1 MDSFCSVSDSELLEE
16 YLKKV
21 QTELVVNNDQNHLV
35 TKKNLYEQ
43 GNINIE
49 TDFQVNGSD
58 SISENLNIK
67 KNIEVML
74 KILAEFKF
82 LKEKYSQLESEVQLK
97 VKDFQL
103 KTLEYEETIQ
113 RIKTENISLVKQVNT
128 DEFTEKESIQILKK
142 TIENLEKELLQQK
155 CITNDTIDKLSAHD
169 AAAKRAI
176 SIMQK
181 ENGTK
186 IDQITKMYDDCQK
199 EKEDLN
205 TKISKVEDE
214 YIIKISKLESII
226 EDLQKCSILQIKKTA
241 GQSQEV
247 EKLRSQLK
255 SKESDLI
262 KLTTINENLENQVSK
277 LNKKIDQ
284 QKQEIDGYETKINW
298 AQNKLKTELE
308 AHKDS
313 KKQISILTAKL
324 QESKEEGSQIRQNC
338 QEMIERYQAN
348 EEIESVRLKIEAKEK
363 DQLIN
368 EYREIIES
376 FNNKEEQ
383 YKAQIKLLERKS
395 NDILEE
401 NLQYK
406 DMVLKLNENNLSLE
420 NILHEKEK
428 DCAEM
433 KCKIDELNDKLEVL
447 NNLKNNCTR
456 LEKELLDQLE
466 QDQINKKHI
475 NELEN
480 EIAFY
485 KEKQQEL
492 MAYTQSLTENNVAS
506 KSKVA
511 ELLAKQIEKEDTLVK
526 QNLLITEKEAEIKLL
541 VSQRNELLNQVDE
554 LKQTLDQ
561 KNFSVIELS
570 DLLNQAN
577 DDLKIIKKKN
587 AAQLKD
593 LQKHLSVTTK
603 KIDKLESGSTENLHA
618 KSNILSN
625 GSLEK
630 LLSNSPQ
637 SSSDPLM
644 ISDDHYISQPRL
656 NRGQNRSVGDIEI
669 DKQVLIERICKLQRI
684 HAKRNEKIDFL
695 NEHILHLTEDLQKKS
710 RIIQFFLHKEEA
722 GSLSPNLSD
731 KIKAKVSQHGG
742 VMASVYSARPND
754 KAMTLELSLQIN
766 NKLQAVLEDTILKNI
781 MLKENLDTLGSEIDK
796 LQNEMRSSKK

>member
-1 MDSFCSVSDSELLEE
+1 MESFCSASDSELLEE

-21 QTELVVNNDQNHLV
+21 QTELVVNNDQNHIV

-43 GNINIE
+43 GNINIQ

-58 SISENLNIK
+58 SVSENLDIK

-82 LKEKYSQLESEVQLK
+82 LKEKYSQLENHVQLK
-97 VKDFQL
+97 VQDFQL

-113 RIKTENISLVKQVNT
+113 RIKTENISLVTQVNT
-128 DEFTEKESIQILKK
+128 EEFTEKESTQILKK

-181 ENGTK
+181 ENSTK

-205 TKISKVEDE
+205 AKISKVEDE

-226 EDLQKCSILQIKKTA
+226 EDLQKCSVLQIKKTA

-247 EKLRSQLK
+247 EKLRGQLK
-255 SKESDLI
+255 SKESDLT

-363 DQLIN
+363 DQRIN

-383 YKAQIKLLERKS
+383 YKAQIKILERKS

-420 NILHEKEK
+420 NILNEKEK

-447 NNLKNNCTR
+447 NNLKDNCTR
-456 LEKELLDQLE
+456 LEKELLDQLQ

-511 ELLAKQIEKEDTLVK
+511 ELHAKQIEKEDTLVK
-526 QNLLITEKEAEIKLL
+526 QSLLISEKEAEIELL
-541 VSQRNELLNQVDE
+541 VNQRNELLHQVDE
-554 LKQTLDQ
+554 LKKTLDQ

-618 KSNILSN
+618 KSNISSN

-644 ISDDHYISQPRL
+644 ISDDHYISQPR
-656 NRGQNRSVGDIEI
+656 RGQNRSVGDIEI

-695 NEHILHLTEDLQKKS
+695 NEHILHLTEDLQKKT